1 MKYDEIEILDFQE
14 TNKDIFLD
22 KNYSILEADA
32 KVEMLNSEY
41 KIKKS
46 QYLPKLSL
54 SAKAS
59 YSNQDEKFNS
69 MINDTNK
76 DDATSSGS
84 LILSMPLY
92 DYTKSSKIQES
103 KIEVL
108 KQKSLVN
115 DLKNETAFE
124 YEQIFPKIDTYL
136 KQNETI
142 NKNIKLYEELIGAN
156 KISSEAG
163 MTSKYDLP
171 NLEL

>member
-1 MKYDEIEILDFQE
+1 
-14 TNKDIFLD
+14 
-22 KNYSILEADA
+22 
-32 KVEMLNSEY
+32 
-41 KIKKS
+41 
-46 QYLPKLSL
+46 
-54 SAKAS
+54 
-59 YSNQDEKFNS
+59 

-108 KQKSLVN
+108 KQKALVN

-124 YEQIFPKIDTYL
+124 YEQIFTKIDTYL

-163 MTSKYDLP
+163 MTSKYDLEI
-171 NLEL
+171 LENTKTVNEFDILINNINILQQYAKLYFKIKN